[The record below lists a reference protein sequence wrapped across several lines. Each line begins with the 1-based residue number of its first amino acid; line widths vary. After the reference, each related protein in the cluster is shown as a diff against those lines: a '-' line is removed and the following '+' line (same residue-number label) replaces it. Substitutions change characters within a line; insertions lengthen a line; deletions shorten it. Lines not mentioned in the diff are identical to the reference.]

1 MQAVT
6 DMLMEVAGSI
16 GTRSFYSDVM
26 HGMLETMASDHSQV
40 IHYPAGGRPECV
52 VDEHTSERLRRLYRR
67 FCPYDPF
74 YRDWLMTH
82 RAGLRQ
88 LHDVQP
94 PDYDEGGYY
103 TNFYSVTGYADEVGL
118 LFPALKGSA
127 IGVFVQR
134 GDVYRRAEVE
144 FLSRLFPALRRFHV
158 AHRRQLFYA
167 LAMDHTGFDSSA
179 VAIVE
184 PSGRIAYATDSL
196 REVPRHED
204 ATIEAVRCHAAS
216 DIGIVSTRIGPATVT
231 KLDCFPLAPSA
242 WIVVFGAD
250 SHQTDGL
257 DSALANFG
265 EGLLSRREHQ
275 ICCLAFSGLGNVH
288 IADVLGISEGTVKN
302 LRKRLYFKMDV
313 TCERE
318 LFALFLA
325 HLRTSHKTQTW
336 PAALS

>member
-16 GTRSFYSDVM
+16 GTRSFYCDVM
-26 HGMLETMASDHSQV
+26 RGVFETMASDDCQV
-40 IHYPAGGRPECV
+40 IHYPAGGRPEYL
-52 VDEHTSERLRRLYRR
+52 VDEHTPERLRRLYRR
-67 FCPYDPF
+67 FCSYDPF
-74 YRDWLMTH
+74 YRDWRMTH

-103 TNFYSVTGYADEVGL
+103 TNFYSVTGYADELGL

-134 GDVYRRAEVE
+134 DHAYRRAEVE
-144 FLSRLFPALRRFHV
+144 FLSRLYPALRRLHV
-158 AHRRQLFYA
+158 AHRRQLFHA
-167 LAMDHTGFDSSA
+167 LATNHSRLDSSG

-184 PSGRIAYATDSL
+184 PSGRIAYANDSL
-196 REVPRHED
+196 RAVPHHED

-216 DIGIVSTRIGPATVT
+216 DVAGVSTRIGLATVT

-242 WIVVFGAD
+242 WIVVFGAG
-250 SHQTDGL
+250 SHHADDLDG
-257 DSALANFG
+257 ALMSFG

-275 ICCLAFSGLGNVH
+275 ICCLAFSGLGNPH

-325 HLRTSHKTQTW
+325 HLRAGNKTQDL
-336 PAALS
+336 PAISS

>member
-1 MQAVT
+1 MV
-6 DMLMEVAGSI
+6 
-16 GTRSFYSDVM
+16 
-26 HGMLETMASDHSQV
+26 H
-40 IHYPAGGRPECV
+40 
-52 VDEHTSERLRRLYRR
+52 
-67 FCPYDPF
+67 
-74 YRDWLMTH
+74 
-82 RAGLRQ
+82 
-88 LHDVQP
+88 
-94 PDYDEGGYY
+94 
-103 TNFYSVTGYADEVGL
+103 TNFYSVTGYADELGL

-134 GDVYRRAEVE
+134 GDAYRRTEVE
-144 FLSRLFPALRRFHV
+144 YLTRLFPTLRRLHV
-158 AHRRQLFYA
+158 AHRRQLLHG
-167 LAMDHTGFDSSA
+167 LATNHASLDSSG

-196 REVPRHED
+196 RAVPRHED

-216 DIGIVSTRIGPATVT
+216 DVTIVPTIIGPATVT
-231 KLDCFPLAPSA
+231 KLDCFPLSPSA

-250 SHQTDGL
+250 SHHIDDL
-257 DSALANFG
+257 DSALVSFG

-275 ICCLAFSGLGNVH
+275 ICCLGFSGLGNVH

-325 HLRTSHKTQTW
+325 HLRASKR
-336 PAALS
+336 A

>member
-1 MQAVT
+1 MRDRIV
-6 DMLMEVAGSI
+6 
-16 GTRSFYSDVM
+16 
-26 HGMLETMASDHSQV
+26 
-40 IHYPAGGRPECV
+40 
-52 VDEHTSERLRRLYRR
+52 
-67 FCPYDPF
+67 FC
-74 YRDWLMTH
+74 H
-82 RAGLRQ
+82 
-88 LHDVQP
+88 
-94 PDYDEGGYY
+94 
-103 TNFYSVTGYADEVGL
+103 TNFYSVTGYADELGL

-134 GDVYRRAEVE
+134 GHAYRRAEVE
-144 FLSRLFPALRRFHV
+144 FLSRLFPALRRLHV
-158 AHRRQLFYA
+158 AHRRQLFHA
-167 LAMDHTGFDSSA
+167 LSTNHTSLDSSG

-184 PSGRIAYATDSL
+184 PSGRIAYANDSL
-196 REVPRHED
+196 RAVPRHED

-216 DIGIVSTRIGPATVT
+216 DVAIVSTRIGLATVT

-242 WIVVFGAD
+242 WIVVFGTGSHHAD
-250 SHQTDGL
+250 DL

-275 ICCLAFSGLGNVH
+275 ICCLAFSGLGNAH

-325 HLRTSHKTQTW
+325 HLRAGRKTQTW
-336 PAALS
+336 PSAFA